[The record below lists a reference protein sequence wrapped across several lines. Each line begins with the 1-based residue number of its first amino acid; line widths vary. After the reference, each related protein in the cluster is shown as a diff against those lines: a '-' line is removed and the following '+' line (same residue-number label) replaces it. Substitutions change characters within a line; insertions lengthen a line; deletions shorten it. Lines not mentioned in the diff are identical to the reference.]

1 MASRYAAAGEGPPA
15 GVLKEGTGRAP
26 ARILI
31 ADGHGTDLL
40 EDVTRTGGLKQAKY
54 EKVPPNRYYIT
65 FQICG
70 KISAFASETVQ
81 EMIASRVATLGRVP
95 DRPKDRTNICDSDY
109 MEYKHQLALVF
120 EPLTSLEYADPV
132 GSKWSDLVTAM
143 KSELKKR
150 KNAPL
155 KTYPSDKTYR
165 DYGGKEATIKQ
176 GLCDLYDRFIHIHYP
191 GDRYVDNRFTPT
203 NYMKGNPTSPH
214 PDWRYPVAG
223 ASGLLDRDMLITLK
237 PQDKFKE
244 VAGEHRM
251 DEAGR
256 EGRPPIENFY
266 MASVFPT
273 LSTVRDYIDR
283 EAGTREGTRE
293 GVARRK
299 AAEED
304 AIRRISSG
312 EGGPVGKTRVSDILT
327 KPELIPKASDVFR
340 ANGRPELADA
350 VAAIEPPA
358 DAPVVLMYPVCR
370 SVWGEEGP
378 AKRAAA
384 LAASA
389 SLEQETAGG
398 KRRTYRKKRRVRK
411 STRRTRQ

>member
-1 MASRYAAAGEGPPA
+1 
-15 GVLKEGTGRAP
+15 
-26 ARILI
+26 
-31 ADGHGTDLL
+31 
-40 EDVTRTGGLKQAKY
+40 
-54 EKVPPNRYYIT
+54 
-65 FQICG
+65 
-70 KISAFASETVQ
+70 
-81 EMIASRVATLGRVP
+81 
-95 DRPKDRTNICDSDY
+95 

-165 DYGGKEATIKQ
+165 DYSGGSATIKQ

-203 NYMKGNPTSPH
+203 NYVKGNPASPY
-214 PDWRYPVAG
+214 PYWRYPTAG
-223 ASGLLDRDMLITLK
+223 VSGLLDRDMLITLK

-244 VAGEHRM
+244 VAGDHRM

-312 EGGPVGKTRVSDILT
+312 EGGPVGRTRVSDILT
-327 KPELIPKASDVFR
+327 NPELIPKASDVFR

-350 VAAIEPPA
+350 VAAIEPSSG
-358 DAPVVLMYPVCR
+358 APVVLLYPVCR
-370 SVWGEEGP
+370 SVWGEKP
-378 AKRAAA
+378 AERAAA

-389 SLEQETAGG
+389 SLERETAGG
-398 KRRTYRKKRRVRK
+398 KRRTYRKKRRARK